1 MTGDDRLRQWLK
13 NIRESKGISQ
23 QNVAEKVGITRQYY
37 QLIEAGERQQKM
49 DITLIA
55 KLSQVLGVSMNQII
69 DNEMQ
74 QVKKGQW

>member
-1 MTGDDRLRQWLK
+1 MRQWLK

-55 KLSQVLGVSMNQII
+55 KLSQVFGVSMNQII

-74 QVKKGQW
+74 QVKKGQ

>member
-74 QVKKGQW
+74 QVKKGQ

>member
-55 KLSQVLGVSMNQII
+55 KLSQVFGVSMNQII

-74 QVKKGQW
+74 QVKKGQ

>member
-1 MTGDDRLRQWLK
+1 MRQWLK
-13 NIRESKGISQ
+13 NIRETKGISQ

-74 QVKKGQW
+74 QVKKGQ

>member
-1 MTGDDRLRQWLK
+1 MRQWLK

-74 QVKKGQW
+74 QVKKGQ

>member
-37 QLIEAGERQQKM
+37 QLIETGERQQKM

-74 QVKKGQW
+74 QVKKGQ

>member
-1 MTGDDRLRQWLK
+1 MRQWLK

-55 KLSQVLGVSMNQII
+55 KLSQVLGVSMDQII

-74 QVKKGQW
+74 QTKKGQ

>member
-55 KLSQVLGVSMNQII
+55 KLSQVLGVSMDQII

-74 QVKKGQW
+74 QTKKGQ